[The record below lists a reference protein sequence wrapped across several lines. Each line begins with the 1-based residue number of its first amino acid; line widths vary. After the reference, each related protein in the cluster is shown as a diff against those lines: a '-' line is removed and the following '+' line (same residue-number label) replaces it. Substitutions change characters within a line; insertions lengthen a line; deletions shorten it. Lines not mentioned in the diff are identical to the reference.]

1 MIGELVAPVLVI
13 VVGWLVRKAFAFLN
27 VPLDEAVFNS
37 IVASI
42 VAYLLA
48 LIGVEAGVQLGIL

>member
-13 VVGWLVRKAFAFLN
+13 VVGWHVRKAFAFLK